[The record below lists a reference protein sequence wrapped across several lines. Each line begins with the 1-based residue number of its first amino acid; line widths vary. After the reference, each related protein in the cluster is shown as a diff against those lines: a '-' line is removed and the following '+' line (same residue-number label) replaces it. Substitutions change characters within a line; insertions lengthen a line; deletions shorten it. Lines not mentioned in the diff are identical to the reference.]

1 VCCDDERPVC
11 QLGPKHAPIHIE
23 RLRWQRKRE
32 VLYLHAHTRTH
43 TQTLRFTLKDSVDSE
58 NVKSGVCGLVCVCVC
73 VCVYVCV
80 CVCVCVCVYT
90 HTLVCVHTYKN
101 LRGHNLN
108 LGHNYQAW
116 VQAQRRGE
124 SVFFSIRTIR
134 TNIRESLKITP
145 EAPWGFREA
154 PPVKLPEFP
163 WSFPDASQK
172 LPEAFWSFPEASR
185 TSESF
190 PEASWE
196 NFFWSFKKISQRE
209 IFLQTCCA
217 CKSATG
223 RFFLKFQKKIRFFWV
238 SKKKISHMGRC
249 LLGAAAY
256 W

>member
-1 VCCDDERPVC
+1 MY
-11 QLGPKHAPIHIE
+11 IYTI
-23 RLRWQRKRE
+23 
-32 VLYLHAHTRTH
+32 YT
-43 TQTLRFTLKDSVDSE
+43 
-58 NVKSGVCGLVCVCVC
+58 
-73 VCVYVCV
+73 
-80 CVCVCVCVYT
+80 YT
-90 HTLVCVHTYKN
+90 H
-101 LRGHNLN
+101 LRGHDLN
-108 LGHNYQAW
+108 LGQNHQAW

-223 RFFLKFQKKIRFFWV
+223 RLFLKFKKKSDFFEFQKKKSPTWV
-238 SKKKISHMGRC
+238 SAYWGPRHIDSRVALCRQGKISKKQIVHKYMSTGP
-249 LLGAAAY
+249 LGAVRQHIESRVALCLY
-256 W
+256 V